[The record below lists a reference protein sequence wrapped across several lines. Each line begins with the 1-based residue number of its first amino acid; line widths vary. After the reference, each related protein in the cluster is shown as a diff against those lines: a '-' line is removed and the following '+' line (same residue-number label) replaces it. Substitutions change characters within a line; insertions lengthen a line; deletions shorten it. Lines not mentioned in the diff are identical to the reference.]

1 MTFMQYHLMDAY
13 LRGQGGGGGCW
24 SRRRGQEEEVQT
36 EVMLMAAE
44 YSEELQSHGNQ
55 GGE

>member
-1 MTFMQYHLMDAY
+1 MLMQYHLMDAY
-13 LRGQGGGGGCW
+13 LGGQGGGGGCW
-24 SRRRGQEEEVQT
+24 SRHGGHEEEVQI

-44 YSEELQSHGNQ
+44 NSQELQSHGNQ